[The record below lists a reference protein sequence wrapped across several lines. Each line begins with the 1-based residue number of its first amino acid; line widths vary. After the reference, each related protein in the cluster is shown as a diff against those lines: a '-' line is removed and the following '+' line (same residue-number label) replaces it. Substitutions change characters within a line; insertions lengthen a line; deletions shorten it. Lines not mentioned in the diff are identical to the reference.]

1 MAGRVDSSSSGL
13 RLIVWLRSLWFC

>member
-1 MAGRVDSSSSGL
+1 MAGRVDSSSSGS